1 MLADIKTIYNND
13 NNVFLL
19 WFAFLF
25 LQVRSAFKRMR
36 QRQLLSRGSDNVS
49 MFIGSVSCI
58 IWTNLASEIYLTGA
72 VLPTQANDASS
83 LEIYK
88 VFLFECCSV
97 F

>member
-1 MLADIKTIYNND
+1 MGSSDVRDNIVILFTVIFSVLADIKTIYNND

-58 IWTNLASEIYLTGA
+58 I
-72 VLPTQANDASS
+72 
-83 LEIYK
+83 
-88 VFLFECCSV
+88 
-97 F
+97 